1 MSQKT
6 VIGRDAEVTFV
17 GLVENVPAKID
28 TGADASAVWASDIF
42 VDEDGRLHFKLFDD
56 GSPYYTGEEITTDDY
71 SVAMVRSASG
81 DVVMKYKVKL
91 SIRIKGR
98 RIGAV
103 FGLSDRSTHKYP
115 ILIGRR
121 TLHRKFIVDV
131 EEKATDI
138 KKIKK
143 KKIPNLNV
151 EMREDPYKFYKE
163 QYLNGVDEKWKLLSY
178 QMETPTI
185 PPNA

>member
-6 VIGRDAEVTFV
+6 VVGRDAEVSFV
-17 GLVENVPAKID
+17 GLVKNVPAKID

-42 VDEDGRLHFKLFDD
+42 VDKDGLLHYKLFDK
-56 GSPYYTGEEITTDDY
+56 GSPYYTGEEIVTDDY
-71 SVAMVRSASG
+71 SVAVVKSASG

-91 SIRIKGR
+91 SIKIKGR

-103 FGLSDRSTHKYP
+103 FGLSDRSTHNYP

-121 TLHRKFIVDV
+121 TLQGKFLVDV
-131 EEKATDI
+131 EEKDTATT
-138 KKIKK
+138 KETKET
-143 KKIPNLNV
+143 PRLN
-151 EMREDPYKFYKE
+151 EQMKEDPYKFYKE
-163 QYLNGVDEKWKLLSY
+163 QYLNGVDEKWKLQSFQTGTL
-178 QMETPTI
+178 TI

>member
-17 GLVENVPAKID
+17 GLAENVPAKVD

-42 VDEDGRLHFKLFDD
+42 VDEQGILHYKLFDE

-71 SVAMVRSASG
+71 SVAMVKSASG
-81 DVVMKYKVKL
+81 DIVMKYKVKL
-91 SIRIKGR
+91 PVLIKGK

-103 FGLSDRSTHKYP
+103 FGLSDRSTHNYP

-121 TLHRKFIVDV
+121 TLKGKFIVDV
-131 EEKATDI
+131 EEKATEVE
-138 KKIKK
+138 KNGKNT
-143 KKIPNLNV
+143 PTLN
-151 EMREDPYKFYKE
+151 EQMKEDPYKFYKE
-163 QYLNGVDEKWKLLSY
+163 QYLNGVEEDENSDS
-178 QMETPTI
+178 I
-185 PPNA
+185 